1 MADYAERYAEKQA
14 RILSGKIKD
23 IYKQA
28 AKEVDQKLKDF
39 QSRYAAKEAH
49 YRQMVHEGKLSMAW
63 YQGWQKGQVF
73 TGKLWQQKLADI
85 TNVYVNADKKA
96 KELIHGT
103 DKNVFCES
111 ANYTAKDI
119 NNHVGGGVSFTLYNP
134 KTVERLIKDSPKLL
148 PEWKINEPKDYAW
161 NEKRVLNAVTQ
172 GIIQGES
179 IAEITK
185 RLSTE
190 LATKNAVKM
199 NMFARTAIT
208 GSQNAGRIEQ
218 MREAKNQGVKVRK
231 QWMTV
236 GDDRVRDAHDEID
249 GDVRDLD
256 EPFETSEGD
265 IMYPGDPSAAPELVY
280 NCRCTLNTFYSRYD

>member
-14 RILSGKIKD
+14 QILSGKIKD

-28 AKEVDQKLKDF
+28 AKEVDQKLNDF
-39 QSRYAAKEAH
+39 KSAYATKEAH
-49 YRQMVHEGKLSMAW
+49 YRQMVHEGKLSIAW

-73 TGKLWQQKLADI
+73 TGRLWKQKLADI

-103 DKNVFCES
+103 DKNVFCTS
-111 ANYTAKDI
+111 ANYTAQDIKD
-119 NNHVGGGVSFTLYNP
+119 HASWYTFHLYDS
-134 KTVERLIKDSPKLL
+134 KTVERLLKDNPKLL

-161 NEKRVLNAVTQ
+161 NEKRVQNAVTQ

-179 IAEITK
+179 IAKIAK

-190 LATKNAVKM
+190 LASKNAVKM
-199 NMFARTAIT
+199 NMFARTAVT

-218 MREAKNQGVKVRK
+218 MREAKKQGVKVKK
-231 QWMTV
+231 QWLTA
-236 GDDRVRDAHDEID
+236 GDDRVRDAHEEID
-249 GDVRDLD
+249 GDVRDID
-256 EPFETSEGD
+256 EPFETADGD
-265 IMYPGDPSAAPELVY
+265 IMFPGDPNAHGHRQPSAIV
-280 NCRCTLNTFYSRYD
+280 S